1 MAIVTISGRA
11 GMARS
16 IKQCPLFIAWGQG
29 ESDEIT
35 TKVNENPTQ
44 TELFREIG
52 RRVVDTALFVNG
64 DDQGDLVTP
73 SGRWTISQIPT
84 NNLYISAEFDFLDG
98 NGYTVRE
105 FGLFLNTVTND
116 DLPIG
121 QKYFLPTEI
130 EDPGELLMLENTV
143 PIIRTGDTRYNCA
156 FVLSL

>member
-16 IKQCPLFIAWGQG
+16 IKHCPLFIAWGQG

-35 TKVNENPTQ
+35 TKVNENPSQ
-44 TELFREIG
+44 TSLFREIG
-52 RRVVDTALFVNG
+52 RRVIDNVQFVNA

-73 SGRWTISQIPT
+73 SGRWTISQTPT
-84 NNLYISAEFDFLDG
+84 NNLYISAEFDFSDG

-116 DLPIG
+116 DLSIG

-143 PIIRTGDTRYNCA
+143 SIIRTGDTRYNCA